1 MLEITN
7 KFCAEQKN
15 NKKILKYTE
24 NTYVLRLNLYTD
36 NYTTSW
42 YFAINK
48 EVVKILEIL
57 LNSRAT
63 FFKLVETG
71 QRYINISL
79 LIKKNIIMSMLQNTH

>member
-36 NYTTSW
+36 NYTTS
-42 YFAINK
+42 
-48 EVVKILEIL
+48 
-57 LNSRAT
+57 
-63 FFKLVETG
+63 
-71 QRYINISL
+71 
-79 LIKKNIIMSMLQNTH
+79 